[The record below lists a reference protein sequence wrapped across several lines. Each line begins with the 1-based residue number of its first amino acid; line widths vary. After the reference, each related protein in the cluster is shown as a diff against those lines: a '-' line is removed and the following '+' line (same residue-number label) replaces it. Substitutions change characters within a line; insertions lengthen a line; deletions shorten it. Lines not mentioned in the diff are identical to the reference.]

1 MGLPYA
7 KVMELALSPA
17 AVAAARCR
25 RRSWEMNPLQL
36 PRRRRQRDAGKVVF
50 WGIMGE
56 KRFVKCATIL
66 RGLHTFHY
74 FFWGC
79 CRTSGGNEIFFLTKI
94 VGIVKSWCRSDLWI
108 GLESH
113 FLSLPRGRSRSRPGE
128 CYPWVHPRWEG
139 AGGIWK
145 SWMIMDFGRD
155 FFLKMLKSILRAK
168 PSLGWGSSHVG
179 FGLWTCPFM
188 KVQWTAVLVGGPGVA
203 ETSAAAFGRCFSA
216 DVNFFSVPKRVFHRG
231 ISNVRTIKKT
241 RTDVCVDNVHILL

>member
-66 RGLHTFHY
+66 RGHHTFHC

-79 CRTSGGNEIFFLTKI
+79 CRTSGGNEMFFLTKI

-128 CYPWVHPRWEG
+128 CYTWVHPRWEG

-145 SWMIMDFGRD
+145 LWMIMDFGRD
-155 FFLKMLKSILRAK
+155 FVYFLWNQSWEPNHHLDGDPVM
-168 PSLGWGSSHVG
+168 
-179 FGLWTCPFM
+179 
-188 KVQWTAVLVGGPGVA
+188 
-203 ETSAAAFGRCFSA
+203 
-216 DVNFFSVPKRVFHRG
+216 
-231 ISNVRTIKKT
+231 
-241 RTDVCVDNVHILL
+241 